1 MPKRPSKPSLFK
13 RIKRSQEQVEGL
25 GLQFEETIDEH
36 LFRRFDHLLKI
47 KRFVAGWVGLVLILL
62 VAVIFEI
69 MSLNGYYQKLRPVP
83 GGIYS
88 EGIVGSFTNAN
99 PIYATSPADT
109 SVSDLIFAGLFKTG
123 PDGNLVPDL
132 ASSYN
137 VDSSERV
144 YTVNLKPG
152 LKWQDGQ
159 PLTAKDVVYTFKTIE
174 DPDAQSP
181 LFSSWQGIDVSA
193 PNNNTVIFKLP
204 DVLASFPYELTTGI
218 LPEHLLDKISASDL
232 RSASFNSEDPVGA
245 GPFQWQGLNV
255 ENSNSTLGEQVQ
267 IALSPFAGYNG
278 GKPKLDQFVLQVYP
292 TESLLDNAFKNKTIT
307 AMDANDPPSSSVQNK
322 SGVVK
327 HSFTLRAANM
337 VFFKNNSGVLSDQSV
352 RQALVEGVNVPKI
365 ISSLSY
371 STKEV
376 DEPLLMGQLGYNPAY
391 KQDAYSFKMASQTL
405 KSDGWT
411 TGVTGMRYKSGQPL
425 RFTLTADDTTE
436 NKMVTN
442 QLKSYWQKLGV
453 QVNIQLLDDID
464 FQSALDY
471 HDYDA
476 VLAAISIGND
486 PDVFVYWDSTEAD
499 IRSTSRLN
507 FSEFSNSTADLSLEA
522 GRTRLD
528 PALRVIKYQ
537 PFLQAWQQAAPALGL
552 YQPRLLYLTNGK
564 LAHIDISTLTSAT
577 DRFYNVQNWEI
588 RQARVNS

>member
-365 ISSLSY
+365 ISNLSY

-376 DEPLLMGQLGYNPAY
+376 DEPLLMGQLGYNSAY
-391 KQDAYSFKMASQTL
+391 KQYAYSFKTASQTL
-405 KSDGWT
+405 TSDGWT
-411 TGVTGMRYKSGQPL
+411 TGVTGIRYKSGQPL
-425 RFTLTADDTTE
+425 HFTLTADDTTE